1 MANEKEVKAQVRL
14 RFIAANGAK
23 MVALRN
29 LSVTVK
35 KTGLTMKTLE
45 SVLALEN
52 NKETSG
58 KRAVISTKCAELD
71 AEIPQLLGVSK
82 AVLENVIF
90 CHQEDSYWPLAE
102 PAALKKKF
110 DDIFEATKY
119 TKALD
124 SIKSLRKDRVA
135 ELKAEKERLEGL
147 SREKAHSDKLK
158 TRVADLNKE
167 SANQFR
173 DVYQRVESL
182 EESKSRAQA
191 DLQEARINLQE
202 LPGTDEELEAKLNN
216 SDSDLMKQRHKLEA
230 EKRKAENVENELSGA
245 RKQYTEL
252 AQQVGIFK
260 SEFDA
265 QQTRLVEREQ
275 TIHDIS
281 DKFKIKGFSSSGL
294 EAAKIVE
301 FTNKI
306 QDLSRKQRKTAED
319 LKRDR
324 RAKED
329 EFKSKS
335 AELTDSLNASKVSR
349 NALQHQ
355 LTDKQG
361 KISLAERQLEAASNL
376 SNELRSLTE
385 DIEEKQTRLQKSQA
399 AINAAKYDENL
410 EEKTSSIKSLEEKRD
425 ALNSEFKLLN
435 LQAEARAKL
444 DHQRN
449 EVKSK
454 SLEISSTLSTAK
466 PSFRRLVGADPQ
478 EDTFE
483 REVDRVQLCVISSA
497 APPKMTKSNSER
509 EKELAEVESEA
520 SKANA
525 RLQQI
530 QSSLSSLK
538 EQLKSKKDEL
548 KGLDKQIKNGLE
560 LEELDEDFETV
571 DDAITALANEVENG
585 KTSAQVTQE
594 GSKVYKELLRTGKQK
609 KACSACNRH
618 LDDHELME
626 FERVLQAKITKYSSS
641 SKVVPQEEQDQWEA
655 LLKQV
660 QALQPLETTRD
671 RLKTVEIPELES
683 KIQELNAEIP
693 GASSSSDSFSE
704 KLDDLKR
711 DLREVQR
718 LKMQGANISRL
729 QKDLKRATENVATS
743 EQQLSATGSTKTA
756 DEVQTELDELMA
768 VIRKTEKQKE
778 GLLKERET
786 RMSATRVYENELHT
800 MEIQSVDIRSKIREK
815 ESLEMSIQSMK
826 EECQAHAVGVKEQ
839 DEKILELQAPID
851 ALSNEHLRSQRELDA
866 DIVGAETAYSE
877 LAQRVDQLNGIN
889 KNIELYVRNK
899 RDQRRQECIEKSE
912 EVATEIRELETNLEA
927 ARETVKGIEKEIN
940 ARGSAM
946 ATVRENLRVRRLIKE
961 IKTIQENI
969 DKEDIAAAAKA
980 KRNFTE
986 KFAIYKDKENRLQ
999 TEYAHMAG
1007 ELSSSRNQLKQ
1018 QELDLKEF
1026 KDVNKNYKDQLI
1038 KVKMSDMA
1046 NNDLEKYAKALDN
1059 AIMKYHSLKMEEVN
1073 DIIKYLWNKTYQ
1085 GSDIDTIR
1093 IRSDAE
1099 GGATKRSYNYR
1110 VVMTKDQVEMDM
1122 RGRCSAGQKML
1133 ASIIIRL
1140 ALSDSFGQNCGI
1152 LALDEPTNALDEK
1165 NIEALASSL
1174 ISIIHE
1180 RKSHS
1185 NFQLIVI
1192 THDEKFL
1199 AKLSQSG
1206 VLDYYWKM
1214 ERDERQN
1221 SYITRKSVIE
1231 YH

>member
-14 RFIAANGAK
+14 RFIAANGQNGCSPK
-23 MVALRN
+23 SQCDREED
-29 LSVTVK
+29 
-35 KTGLTMKTLE
+35 GLTMKTLE

-124 SIKSLRKDRVA
+124 SIKSLRKSRCRA
-135 ELKAEKERLEGL
+135 QAEKERLEGL

-158 TRVADLNKE
+158 TRVADLNKVIADKE
-167 SANQFR
+167 LEYEDTKKS
-173 DVYQRVESL
+173 VESL

-191 DLQEARINLQE
+191 DLQEARINLQDF
-202 LPGTDEELEAKLNN
+202 LRSNEAAP
-216 SDSDLMKQRHKLEA
+216 QTRGRE
-230 EKRKAENVENELSGA
+230 RKAENVENELSGA

-260 SEFDA
+260 SEFDWNESKRFTTSA
-265 QQTRLVEREQ
+265 
-275 TIHDIS
+275 TIQDQS
-281 DKFKIKGFSSSGL
+281 FSSSGL

-355 LTDKQG
+355 LPFDG
-361 KISLAERQLEAASNL
+361 KALIPA
-376 SNELRSLTE
+376 
-385 DIEEKQTRLQKSQA
+385 TRR
-399 AINAAKYDENL
+399 
-410 EEKTSSIKSLEEKRD
+410 T
-425 ALNSEFKLLN
+425 
-435 LQAEARAKL
+435 
-444 DHQRN
+444 
-449 EVKSK
+449 
-454 SLEISSTLSTAK
+454 
-466 PSFRRLVGADPQ
+466 DPQ

-483 REVDRVQLCVISSA
+483 REVDRVQL
-497 APPKMTKSNSER
+497 
-509 EKELAEVESEA
+509 
-520 SKANA
+520 
-525 RLQQI
+525 
-530 QSSLSSLK
+530 
-538 EQLKSKKDEL
+538 
-548 KGLDKQIKNGLE
+548 
-560 LEELDEDFETV
+560 
-571 DDAITALANEVENG
+571 
-585 KTSAQVTQE
+585 SAQVTQE

-889 KNIELYVRNK
+889 KNIELSVFFALNWIVCSPHYFYLQICSQQTRSTTTRMHRKVGRGCNGNSRVGNKSGSRTRN
-899 RDQRRQECIEKSE
+899 RQRHREGDQRS
-912 EVATEIRELETNLEA
+912 
-927 ARETVKGIEKEIN
+927 
-940 ARGSAM
+940 GSAM

-1073 DIIKYLWNKTYQ
+1073 DIMKYLWNKTYQ